1 MFNED
6 KLKDIIR
13 QNIKILDTNKIEF
26 NDDLSFE
33 QDLGLGSIEMV
44 EIVVEIEEQFGFE
57 FDYYIL
63 SDVIMSYGALK
74 KYVEE
79 NYMEF

>member
-13 QNIKILDTNKIEF
+13 QNIKMLDTNKIEF
-26 NDDLSFE
+26 NDNLSFE

>member
-33 QDLGLGSIEMV
+33 QDLVLGSI
-44 EIVVEIEEQFGFE
+44 
-57 FDYYIL
+57 
-63 SDVIMSYGALK
+63 
-74 KYVEE
+74 
-79 NYMEF
+79 

>member
-13 QNIKILDTNKIEF
+13 KNIKILDTNKIEF
-26 NDDLSFE
+26 NDDLSFA